1 MKKKTK
7 KNKKK
12 LINCCKSNIKNKK
25 CIRKD
30 DKVFFL
36 PRKFT
41 KKQCKKKVKGF
52 TMRSSCAPYKYC

>member
-7 KNKKK
+7 KKTKKK
-12 LINCCKSNIKNKK
+12 LVNCCKSNKKHKK

-30 DKVFFL
+30 GKIFFL

-41 KKQCKKKVKGF
+41 KKQCKKNR
-52 TMRSSCAPYKYC
+52 T